1 MNLNKETLESSQLH
15 RPKKQAHPCSVSR
28 PLSRVPFWYS
38 SMARLSHTSP
48 RFVLE
53 METLVDNGGCSF
65 NGEIKNWMAFRQS
78 LCRESDGKGLGWVY
92 ESANVLSS
100 YLQKAVSEMS
110 NKEREAGGVTT
121 DFT

>member
-1 MNLNKETLESSQLH
+1 
-15 RPKKQAHPCSVSR
+15 
-28 PLSRVPFWYS
+28 
-38 SMARLSHTSP
+38 MARLSHTSP

-92 ESANVLSS
+92 ESANVLSA
-100 YLQKAVSEMS
+100 YLQKAETCSLLTCRKYEMS